1 MLSIG
6 RPYSV
11 CIISRRG
18 GQSLQ
23 TGPVGPDRVNVI
35 VIFTKAGESD
45 EIAFWRPGR
54 KIIKSRSKLCLGSIV
69 HIDDPKTV
77 FRLLPKAKHDS
88 LTVRRPARKPA
99 VSVSLGE
106 FMEFRAIRAHQHNA
120 GRPAAREKVETSSK
134 SDPLIVRRP
143 LRRQ

>member
-1 MLSIG
+1 M
-6 RPYSV
+6 

-54 KIIKSRSKLCLGSIV
+54 KIIKSRSQLCRGSFV
-69 HIDDPKTV
+69 QIDDPKTV

-99 VSVSLGE
+99 VSLSLGE
-106 FMEFRAIRAHQHNA
+106 LMELRAIRAHQHDA
-120 GRPAAREKVETSSK
+120 GWPAARRKIQSSPK
-134 SDPLIVRRP
+134 SDPVI
-143 LRRQ
+143 LR